1 MNFDL
6 LTMGFEIVLQPMT
19 LLFIAF
25 GTVLG
30 VIFGSLPGVSASMAV
45 VLAMTF
51 SYSMSPVVAIAFLAA
66 VYCASITGGGITAIL
81 FKIPGTPASA
91 VTTFDGYPMTARG
104 ESDKAL
110 GISLVTSALGGI
122 FAAFSMVLLAPQLAS
137 VALKFGPSELFAIS
151 ILGLSVLTALDHGN
165 ILQTILSAVLGLL
178 LATVGMDPI
187 TGNAR
192 FTWGNSTLLNG
203 IEMVPVM
210 IGMFAIA
217 EVLKQTKKRTK
228 LEVVDKTG
236 GKLKGKLITIKDLM
250 AMKMTIIRS
259 AFIGTAVGI
268 LPGAGATIA
277 SFLSYTTEV
286 KTSKTP
292 ELYGKGEP
300 KGVAASETANNAAT
314 GGSMVPLLALG
325 IPGGNAA
332 AVMMTALTLKGVQM
346 GPALIRTQP
355 EFLSSVFAS
364 LIVSNII
371 MVAVAVVIARL
382 FSKILNF
389 PYSVLGPSIIIL
401 SAIGSFALGSST
413 GDVKMMIIAG
423 IAGYL
428 FSKCKFNIAAIVL
441 GLVLGGMCESNL
453 RRGVI
458 IADGSMLNVISKP
471 ITGTLLLLCLAI
483 LILPVIMP
491 YFKKSDDE
499 AIMKAS

>member
-1 MNFDL
+1 MHR
-6 LTMGFEIVLQPMT
+6 
-19 LLFIAF
+19 
-25 GTVLG
+25 
-30 VIFGSLPGVSASMAV
+30 SL
-45 VLAMTF
+45 
-51 SYSMSPVVAIAFLAA
+51 
-66 VYCASITGGGITAIL
+66 GGGITAIL

-122 FAAFSMVLLAPQLAS
+122 FAAFSMVLLAPQLANA
-137 VALKFGPSELFAIS
+137 ALKFGPSELFAIS

-187 TGNAR
+187 SGNAR

-228 LEVVDKTG
+228 LEAVDKTG
-236 GKLKGKLITIKDLM
+236 GKLKGKLITIKDLL

-259 AFIGTAVGI
+259 AIIGTAVGI

-286 KTSKTP
+286 KSSKTP
-292 ELYGKGEP
+292 KIYGKGEP

-371 MVAVAVVIARL
+371 MVAVAVIIARL

-471 ITGTLLLLCLAI
+471 ITGTLLVLCLAI
-483 LILPVIMP
+483 LILPVLMP
-491 YFKKSDDE
+491 YFKKKDDE
-499 AIMKAS
+499 AMMKAS